1 MESRIPAFSNLL
13 CTMSLFALSL
23 DIAKI
28 SQVACSGFTIL
39 VFKSIFTSSRW
50 VHSSSAHSNIP
61 SGKRLF
67 HMCLEF
73 LIHSDV
79 EGLEGK
85 FDEDGSQEVS
95 SKQINI
101 SELETYQIMLVPHD
115 HL

>member
-1 MESRIPAFSNLL
+1 
-13 CTMSLFALSL
+13 
-23 DIAKI
+23 
-28 SQVACSGFTIL
+28 
-39 VFKSIFTSSRW
+39 
-50 VHSSSAHSNIP
+50 
-61 SGKRLF
+61 
-67 HMCLEF
+67 MCLEF